1 MSNSKQSRATFKATD
16 SNIEKIAASAGGVA
30 IQSSAFGLFYIINPD
45 DKNRIGIV
53 ANGRLVLTKTQLR
66 ALMKDLPD
74 ILDQH
79 FGRKP

>member
-1 MSNSKQSRATFKATD
+1 MVKATD
-16 SNIEKIAASAGGVA
+16 MNVEKIAASAGGVA

-74 ILDQH
+74 IFDQH
-79 FGRKP
+79 FGRK